1 MEHMTSKLGK
11 WLKQEIA
18 SRGWSI
24 RETARH
30 AGVSHTAVNNA
41 LAARGA
47 TSLDTYKGLARAFD
61 MSLEDVLRSA
71 GELPPTVDE
80 QRALNP
86 TLDEGIRIL
95 TELPPGDQAM
105 AVRALRGLRLT
116 AKPTQEAQ
124 LAPEIEQM
132 FDSIAGAT
140 DGTRKD
146 RRHVFVES
154 VKTLVRLSTPEQLAQ
169 MEAHFRRKLAELGP
183 DHNT

>member
-11 WLKQEIA
+11 WLKQEID

-24 RETARH
+24 RETARR

-61 MSLEDVLRSA
+61 MSLENVLRSA

-95 TELPPGDQAM
+95 TELPPGDQSA
-105 AVRALRGLRLT
+105 AVRALRGLHLT
-116 AKPTQEAQ
+116 AKPTKEAQ

-132 FDSIAGAT
+132 FEQSTTNLPDDESQ
-140 DGTRKD
+140 
-146 RRHVFVES
+146 VFIES
-154 VKTLVRLSTPEQLAQ
+154 LKTLARLSTPEQLAQ
-169 MEAHFRRKLAELGP
+169 MEAHFRQKLAELGP

>member
-1 MEHMTSKLGK
+1 MTSKLGK

-95 TELPPGDQAM
+95 TELPPGDQAT
-105 AVRALRGLRLT
+105 AVRTLIGLRLT
-116 AKPTQEAQ
+116 AKSTQEAQ
-124 LAPEIEQM
+124 PAPEIEQM
-132 FDSIAGAT
+132 FESDNESQ
-140 DGTRKD
+140 
-146 RRHVFVES
+146 VFVEFL
-154 VKTLVRLSTPEQLAQ
+154 KTLVRLSTPEQLAV
-169 MEAHFRRKLAELGP
+169 MEAWFRQRHDELGP
-183 DHNT
+183 DHDT

>member
-1 MEHMTSKLGK
+1 MTSKLGK

-24 RETARH
+24 RETARR

-47 TSLDTYKGLARAFD
+47 TSLDTYKGLARALD

-95 TELPPGDQAM
+95 TQLPPGDQAT
-105 AVRALRGLRLT
+105 AVRTLIGLRLT
-116 AKPTQEAQ
+116 AKTKQVAQ
-124 LAPEIEQM
+124 PAPEIEQTFVSSTTDAPSGDKSQM
-132 FDSIAGAT
+132 FI
-140 DGTRKD
+140 
-146 RRHVFVES
+146 ES
-154 VKTLVRLSTPEQLAQ
+154 LKTLARLSTPEQLAL
-169 MEAHFRRKLAELGP
+169 MEEWYRQRHDEQAP